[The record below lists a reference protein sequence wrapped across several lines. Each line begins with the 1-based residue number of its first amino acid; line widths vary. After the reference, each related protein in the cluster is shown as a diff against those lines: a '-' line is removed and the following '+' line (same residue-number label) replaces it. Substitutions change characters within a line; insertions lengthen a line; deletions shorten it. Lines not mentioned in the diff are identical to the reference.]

1 VAVDRAWRR
10 VRRHFSISAPRMAV
24 RTHLPWPWRAAIAAS
39 LLALVAGMWWWGYDF
54 GQIFGGFNRKAVEAQ
69 LATAEA
75 DAKRYA
81 QESAALRQ
89 ANSALE
95 TELAMTRGA
104 QAALSKQVVEL
115 TQENQ
120 QVREEL
126 AFLQKLVAD
135 SSKPV
140 GVSIP
145 RLVVERASEEAWHY
159 SVLVVRGGSPRVDFE
174 GHLVLAATLAVPTD
188 GEGPARQTTLVLPD
202 AQPELADALK
212 LRFKYYQR
220 IEGTFRIPAGAQV
233 RSLTVRAYESG
244 ATAPRATRTL
254 ALS

>member
-1 VAVDRAWRR
+1 MALDRAWRR

-24 RTHLPWPWRAAIAAS
+24 RTHLGWPWRAALATA
-39 LLALVAGMWWWGYDF
+39 LVALVAGMWWWGFDF
-54 GQIFGGFNRKAVEAQ
+54 GQIFGGFNRKAIESQ

-75 DAKRYA
+75 DAARYA

-95 TELAMTRGA
+95 SEAAMTRGV
-104 QAALSKQVVEL
+104 QATLGKQVAEL

-120 QVREEL
+120 QIREEL

-135 SSKPV
+135 SSKQV

-145 RLVVERASEEAWHY
+145 RLVVERGPDDAWRY
-159 SVLVVRGGSPRVDFE
+159 SVLVVRGGSPREEFE
-174 GHLVLAATLAVPTD
+174 GYLALAATIAVPTD
-188 GEGPARQTTLVLPD
+188 GGPDRQSALALPD
-202 AQPELADALK
+202 DQPDSAGALK

-220 IEGTFRIPAGAQV
+220 IEGTLRIPAGAQV
-233 RSLTVRAYESG
+233 RSVTVRAYESG

>member
-1 VAVDRAWRR
+1 MGIDRAWRR
-10 VRRHFSISAPRMAV
+10 VRRPFSISAPRMAV
-24 RTHLPWPWRAAIAAS
+24 RTHLPWPWRAAILVA
-39 LLALVAGMWWWGYDF
+39 LVALVAGMWWWGFDF
-54 GQIFGGFNRKAVEAQ
+54 GQIFGGFNRKAIESR

-75 DAKRYA
+75 DATRYG

-95 TELAMTRGA
+95 TELAMTRGV
-104 QAALSKQVVEL
+104 QAALAKQVEEL

-135 SSKPV
+135 ASRQV

-145 RLVVERASEEAWHY
+145 RLDVEKGLDDTWHY
-159 SVLVVRGGSPRVDFE
+159 RILVVRGGSPREDFE
-174 GHLVLAATLAVPTD
+174 GHLAVAATFALPAAD
-188 GEGPARQTTLVLPD
+188 GTPGRQAALTLPD
-202 AQPELADALK
+202 DHPDAIGALQ

-220 IEGTFRIPAGAQV
+220 IEGTLRIPPGARV

-244 ATAPRATRTL
+244 ASAPRATRTL

>member
-1 VAVDRAWRR
+1 MGLDRAWRR
-10 VRRHFSISAPRMAV
+10 VRRPFSISAPRMAV
-24 RTHLPWPWRAAIAAS
+24 RTHLPWPWRAAIVAG
-39 LLALVAGMWWWGYDF
+39 LVALVAGMWWWGFDF
-54 GQIFGGFNRKAVEAQ
+54 GQIFGGFNRKAIESQ

-75 DAKRYA
+75 DASRYA

-95 TELAMTRGA
+95 TELAMTRGV
-104 QAALSKQVVEL
+104 QAALARQVAEL

-120 QVREEL
+120 QAREEL

-135 SSKPV
+135 ASRQV

-145 RLVVERASEEAWHY
+145 RLDVEKGPDDTWHY
-159 SVLVVRGGSPRVDFE
+159 RILVVRGGSPREDFE
-174 GHLVLAATLAVPTD
+174 GHLAVAATFAVPAGD
-188 GEGPARQTTLVLPD
+188 GSPGRQTTLTLPD
-202 AQPELADALK
+202 DQPDSAGTLK

-220 IEGTFRIPAGAQV
+220 IEGALRIPPGAQV
-233 RSLTVRAYESG
+233 RSLTVRAFESG
-244 ATAPRATRTL
+244 ANAPRATRTL

>member
-1 VAVDRAWRR
+1 MALDRAWRR

-24 RTHLPWPWRAAIAAS
+24 RTHLGWPWRAAIAAG
-39 LLALVAGMWWWGYDF
+39 LVALVAGMWWWGFDF
-54 GQIFGGFNRKAVEAQ
+54 GQIFGGFNRKAVESQ

-75 DAKRYA
+75 DAARYA

-95 TELAMTRGA
+95 SELAMTRGV
-104 QAALSKQVVEL
+104 QAALGKQVAEL

-135 SSKPV
+135 SSKQA

-145 RLVVERASEEAWHY
+145 RLVVERGPDDAWHY
-159 SVLVVRGGSPRVDFE
+159 SVLVVRGGTPREDFE
-174 GHLVLAATLAVPTD
+174 GYLALAATLAVPVE
-188 GEGPARQTTLVLPD
+188 GEFPGRQTTLALPD
-202 AQPELADALK
+202 DQPESAGALK

-220 IEGTFRIPAGAQV
+220 VEGTFRIPAGAQV

>member
-1 VAVDRAWRR
+1 MATPLWWRR
-10 VRRHFSISAPRMAV
+10 VRQHFGISAPKMAV
-24 RTHLPWPWRAAIAAS
+24 RTHLPWWGRTALVAS
-39 LLALVAGMWWWGYDF
+39 LLAVIGGMWWWGFDF

-95 TELAMTRGA
+95 SELAMTRGA
-104 QAALSKQVVEL
+104 QAALSKQVTEL
-115 TQENQ
+115 TQESQ

-135 SSKPV
+135 SSKQV

-145 RLVVERASEEAWHY
+145 RLVVERTNDEAWHY
-159 SVLVVRGGSPRVDFE
+159 SVLVVRGGSPREDFQ
-174 GHLVLAATLAVPTD
+174 GYLALAATLAVPAD
-188 GEGPARQTTLVLPD
+188 GESPGRQTTLQLPD
-202 AQPELADALK
+202 DQPDLAGALR

-244 ATAPRATRTL
+244 AAAPRATRTL
-254 ALS
+254 AMS